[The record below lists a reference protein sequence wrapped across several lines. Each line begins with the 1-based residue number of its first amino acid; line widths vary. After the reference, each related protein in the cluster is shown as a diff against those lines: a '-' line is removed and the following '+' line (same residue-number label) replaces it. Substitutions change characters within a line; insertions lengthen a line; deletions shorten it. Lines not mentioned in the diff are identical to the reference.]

1 MSLIALES
9 ILTLVSNIYRTVR
22 LHPDK
27 VTQAELRPAAEALY
41 INIKLARDT
50 LVDPVKRFAYDRF
63 GPSMLE
69 WRQCTTIHDYVLAGA
84 TRAAPLYIGSMIF
97 LMGSGFLG
105 YLEAGRYWRYVT
117 LAAIVVFEMYAIT
130 RPFYPPILSKFVNP
144 ILARTAL
151 HPSYLPFQA
160 ISLARRISVS
170 IFIAINQLAPL
181 FRQQSGAS
189 KNDAATQQQT
199 DRLTALTRALNMET
213 KRLLGLEMSPF
224 REDQRLESRAR
235 DQLKAWLVRNEIRNE
250 PGVSAA
256 IARAIQRRSQGT
268 EDDVG
273 IGGNSR

>member
-1 MSLIALES
+1 MR
-9 ILTLVSNIYRTVR
+9 Y
-22 LHPDK
+22 HPDK
-27 VTQAELRPAAEALY
+27 VTQAEHRSAAEALY

-97 LMGSGFLG
+97 LVGSGFLG

-117 LAAIVVFEMYAIT
+117 LAAIVVFEMYTIT
-130 RPFYPPILSKFVNP
+130 RPFYPPILSKIVNP
-144 ILARTAL
+144 ILAQTTL
-151 HPSYLPFQA
+151 HPPYLPFQA

-181 FRQQSGAS
+181 FKQQASAS
-189 KNDAATQQQT
+189 KDDAATHQQI
-199 DRLTALTRALNMET
+199 DRLTGLARALDMET
-213 KRLLGLEMSPF
+213 KRLLSLEMSPF
-224 REDQRLESRAR
+224 REDQQLESRAR

-250 PGVSAA
+250 KGVSAA
-256 IARAIQRRSQGT
+256 IARAIQRRSQESGD
-268 EDDVG
+268 EVD
-273 IGGNSR
+273 IAGNSR